1 MHSHFAGVKKNK
13 TKQKS
18 CFIEE
23 IQTYTDWRWEHACY
37 GVFGLVFFFFLVAH
51 YPPAHPPGRGKGE
64 VG

>member
-23 IQTYTDWRWEHACY
+23 IQTDDGNMHVM
-37 GVFGLVFFFFLVAH
+37 GFLVCFFFLSGSTLS
-51 YPPAHPPGRGKGE
+51 PSPSPRTGKRGGGIE
-64 VG
+64 E